1 MYTYDL
7 EAPQYIGK
15 KYIDTKIDLSIYNKK
30 KNSVVDEVIPVAKVI
45 AEVIEKVIAEVVP
58 VTEVVPVPKLKLN
71 KKIEFKSKQKVNK
84 ININ

>member
-30 KNSVVDEVIPVAKVI
+30 KNTIVEVIPVAEVI
-45 AEVIEKVIAEVVP
+45 PDAEVIPVAELIP
-58 VTEVVPVPKLKLN
+58 EPKLKLN
-71 KKIEFKSKQKVNK
+71 KKIEFKSKNK
-84 ININ
+84 INTH